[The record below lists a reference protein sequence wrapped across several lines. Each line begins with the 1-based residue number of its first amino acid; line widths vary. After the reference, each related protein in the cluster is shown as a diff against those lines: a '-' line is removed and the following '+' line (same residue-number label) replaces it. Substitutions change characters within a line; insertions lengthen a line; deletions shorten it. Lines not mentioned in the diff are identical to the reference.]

1 MSRTLS
7 APVTVAFDYTRST
20 GPVIGRFL
28 TGLRDGVIVAGR
40 TSAGEVVVPPL
51 EYDPVTHEQTTD
63 FVEVADVGTV
73 TSWTWVPE
81 PVAGQPFDRPF
92 AFALVTL
99 DGATRPLFHAVDVAS
114 PDELSTGMR
123 VRVRWAGERVGHIND
138 IASFEPVGDSPEGG
152 FETGASAPSSTT
164 EVPPGVEEVAQQPSR
179 NPSDT
184 EVPPGVEEVAQQPSR
199 NPSDTEV
206 PPGVE
211 EVAQQPSRNPST
223 TEPVTGV
230 VTPVSL
236 DYVYAA
242 SPEESTF
249 YRGLDEGRILGQRC
263 PSCHKVYV
271 PPRSACPTDGTPTEG
286 EIELSG
292 LGTITTFC
300 IVNVP
305 FLGQK
310 IAPPYVSAYVLLD
323 GADIAL
329 LHLILGVPADEVRM
343 GMRVKAVWRPR
354 EEWAYSL
361 ENIDHFAPTGD
372 PDADYDTYRRHL

>member
-20 GPVIGRFL
+20 GPVLGRFL
-28 TGLRDGVIVAGR
+28 TGLRDGVLVGAR
-40 TSAGEVVVPPL
+40 TSQGEVVVPPL
-51 EYDPVTHEQTTD
+51 EYDPVTHEQTAD
-63 FVEVADVGTV
+63 FVEVEPVGTV
-73 TSWTWVPE
+73 TSWSWVPE

-99 DGATRPLFHAVDVAS
+99 DGATRPMLHAVDVAS
-114 PDELSTGMR
+114 PAEIRTGMR
-123 VRVRWAGERVGHIND
+123 VQVRWAEERVGHITD
-138 IASFEPVGDSPEGG
+138 IACFEPEAGRDEGADGATELSRPGEADADGG
-152 FETGASAPSSTT
+152 FEAPFEARGLAPQDERSARTSTT
-164 EVPPGVEEVAQQPSR
+164 EG
-179 NPSDT
+179 D
-184 EVPPGVEEVAQQPSR
+184 
-199 NPSDTEV
+199 
-206 PPGVE
+206 
-211 EVAQQPSRNPST
+211 
-223 TEPVTGV
+223 VTGV

-249 YRGLDEGRILGQRC
+249 YRGLDEGRILAQRC
-263 PSCHKVYV
+263 PTCDKVYV

-286 EIELSG
+286 EVELSG

-343 GMRVKAVWRPR
+343 GMRVEAVWKPR

-372 PDADYDTYRRHL
+372 PDADYDTYQRHL